1 MLSAVIGSL
10 ITTNIIIIFYG
21 FILNLILTGIFLTDT
36 LRLLQHEE
44 QTFKHLKN
52 YHRPIQILIGTEYT
66 RDSLKE
72 KKSKLKEIYKHLKSL
87 QSRYNLLES
96 RSNIFAGLILN
107 GFQIGRGSCR

>member
-1 MLSAVIGSL
+1 MLSAVIGAL
-10 ITTNIIIIFYG
+10 ITTNNNIILYG
-21 FILNLILTGIFLTDT
+21 FILNLILTGIFLKDT
-36 LRLLQHEE
+36 LRLLQHAE

-96 RSNIFAGLILN
+96 RSNIFAGLI
-107 GFQIGRGSCR
+107 QIGRASCRERE